1 MSKSLHLEI
10 VTPEG
15 RVFSDAVSEVVLPGA
30 EGELGIL
37 PEHSHLLAQL
47 APGELRILRQGE
59 RIDLAVGS
67 GLVEVTGSRVRVLTE
82 MAVNVDH
89 IDEQAAQAAI
99 ERAHEAMKTLSSSES
114 DEIAAMAALI
124 HNATAQIHV
133 KRRHRRTSL
142 GPSSAEDMAFK
153 L

>member
-1 MSKSLHLEI
+1 MSKSFQLEI

-15 RVFSDAVSEVVLPGA
+15 RMFSGAVSEVVLPGS

-47 APGELRILRQGE
+47 SPGELRILRQGE

-82 MAVNVDH
+82 MAINVDH
-89 IDEQAAQAAI
+89 IDEQAAQEAI
-99 ERAHEAMKTLSSSES
+99 ERAHEAMKTMSSSEG

-133 KRRHRRTSL
+133 KRRRRRSSL

>member
-1 MSKSLHLEI
+1 MSKSFQLEI

-47 APGELRILRQGE
+47 APGELRILRLGE
-59 RIDLAVGS
+59 RIELAIGS
-67 GLVEVTGSRVRVLTE
+67 GLVEVTGNRVRVLTE
-82 MAVNVDH
+82 MAVNADH
-89 IDEQAAQAAI
+89 IDEQAAQEAI
-99 ERAHEAMKTLSSSES
+99 ARAHEAMKSLPSAEG
-114 DEIAAMAALI
+114 DEIAALAALI

-133 KRRHRRTSL
+133 KRRRRGSSL